1 MVKIAFERESPD
13 PARIKDSTIGIEKMR
28 HIYDR
33 VALAGVQDHV
43 GYRLCRGKH
52 IVFLHRDWIRHRLRP
67 AWREGD
73 AEMIETLALGL
84 VTVALLVYLV
94 YALLRPEKF

>member
-1 MVKIAFERESPD
+1 MGKIAFERGSPD
-13 PARIKDSTIGIEKMR
+13 TSRMKDPTIGIEIARLFAIKSFGR
-28 HIYDR
+28 R
-33 VALAGVQDHV
+33 ARHV

-52 IVFLHRDWIRHRLRP
+52 IVFLHRDWIRRGLRP
-67 AWREGD
+67 ARREGD
-73 AEMIETLALGL
+73 AAMIEILALGL

>member
-1 MVKIAFERESPD
+1 LNGEDSVRTRIAKIGRGFEG
-13 PARIKDSTIGIEKMR
+13 STIDQNSIESS
-28 HIYDR
+28 
-33 VALAGVQDHV
+33 GVRQDHV

-52 IVFLHRDWIRHRLRP
+52 IVFLHRDWICHGMRP
-67 AWREGD
+67 TRGEGD

>member
-1 MVKIAFERESPD
+1 LIKIAQ
-13 PARIKDSTIGIEKMR
+13 
-28 HIYDR
+28 HILQSR
-33 VALAGVQDHV
+33 SFGRRQDHV
-43 GYRLCRGKH
+43 GYRLCRRKH
-52 IVFLHRDWIRHRLRP
+52 IVFLHRDWIRHGVRSARG
-67 AWREGD
+67 EGD

>member
-1 MVKIAFERESPD
+1 MAEDLIRRSIKVRHVFCD
-13 PARIKDSTIGIEKMR
+13 RIVLQE
-28 HIYDR
+28 
-33 VALAGVQDHV
+33 QDHV

-52 IVFLHRDWIRHRLRP
+52 VVFCHCDWICNGVRP
-67 AWREGD
+67 ARGEGD

>member
-1 MVKIAFERESPD
+1 MKD
-13 PARIKDSTIGIEKMR
+13 PTIGIEIAR
-28 HIYDR
+28 LFAI
-33 VALAGVQDHV
+33 GGQDHV

-52 IVFLHRDWIRHRLRP
+52 IVFLHCDWIRRGLRP
-67 AWREGD
+67 ARRKGD